1 MKIKHIDHIG
11 INVDNLEAAKVFF
24 TDLGFR
30 VTGEMVMQGELVD
43 RVTGLKNVKDDIVML
58 QAPDGKLNLEL
69 VKFHRPVDEASV
81 QPAKSNTLG
90 LRHLCFD
97 VEDLDGIVATL
108 QQKGYKLVGEIQT
121 YKNIWKLC
129 YVRGPEEIIIE
140 LAERL
145 EK

>member
-1 MKIKHIDHIG
+1 
-11 INVDNLEAAKVFF
+11 
-24 TDLGFR
+24 
-30 VTGEMVMQGELVD
+30 
-43 RVTGLKNVKDDIVML
+43 
-58 QAPDGKLNLEL
+58 
-69 VKFHRPVDEASV
+69 
-81 QPAKSNTLG
+81 
-90 LRHLCFD
+90 
-97 VEDLDGIVATL
+97 VATL